1 MKKTKKI
8 KNPNTRIETLHK
20 TAQGLARIGAL
31 DKKTM
36 RAFDT
41 FCLTKVEVLS
51 GEEIQALRERE
62 GVSQPGCAGASSQR
76 RHQARERLGARH
88 QTAERPIVEAARHC
102 QGEGAGCDC
111 VIAGVAKSSPNRR

>member
-1 MKKTKKI
+1 MTKAEKV
-8 KNPNTRIETLHK
+8 KYPNARIETLHK

-41 FCLTKVEVLS
+41 FCLTKVEVLT

-62 GVSQPGCAGASSQR
+62 GVSQAVLAHHLNVGTKLVSDWERGAKKPSGPSLKLLTIVK
-76 RHQARERLGARH
+76 AKGLG
-88 QTAERPIVEAARHC
+88 
-102 QGEGAGCDC
+102 
-111 VIAGVAKSSPNRR
+111 VIA